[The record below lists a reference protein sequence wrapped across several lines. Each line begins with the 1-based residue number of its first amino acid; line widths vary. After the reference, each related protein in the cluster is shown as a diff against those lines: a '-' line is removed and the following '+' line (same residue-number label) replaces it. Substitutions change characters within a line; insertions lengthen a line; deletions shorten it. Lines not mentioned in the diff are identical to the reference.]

1 MALISSLPSEIEIIP
16 LLPQHRQEV
25 INLLM
30 SSFFVEEP
38 INAMLKFE
46 IPQEPMAWIDHV
58 VDESLRDQCSFVA
71 VHKRSHYPSVVGVM
85 LNGLSTRQ
93 QPEDT
98 FPIASDKLKFIFALM
113 GKVTSSHDLFDLY
126 RTDRLLHCDI
136 INIDEHERGQNLS
149 TRLITAS
156 IARAVQLNIR
166 GASVV
171 CTNVI
176 SRRAFERQG
185 FKVLNEL
192 RYSEYER
199 LTDMGVND
207 RCTLLGKRLGVD

>member
-1 MALISSLPSEIEIIP
+1 MALISSSSNDIEISP
-16 LLPQHRQEV
+16 LLPEHRQGV

-71 VHKRSHYPSVVGVM
+71 VNKTNDYTSVVGAI
-85 LNGLSTRQ
+85 LNGVSTRQ

-98 FPIASDKLKFIFALM
+98 FPIESDKLKFIFALVD
-113 GKVTSSHDLFDLY
+113 KVSSSHDLFDFY
-126 RTDRLLHCDI
+126 RTDRLFHCDI
-136 INIDEHERGQNLS
+136 VNVDEHQRGQNLS
-149 TRLITAS
+149 TRLIAAS
-156 IARAVQLNIR
+156 ISKATQLNIH

-171 CTNVI
+171 CTNII

-185 FKVLNEL
+185 FEVLNEL
-192 RYSEYER
+192 FYSQYDR
-199 LTDMGVND
+199 LSNMGIHD
-207 RCTLLGKRLGVD
+207 RCTLLGKHL